1 MDYVKSSNLEDK
13 DYRKTK
19 RNYDEA
25 LEQAQSLQKNGKF
38 HEAIN
43 EYLNALKE
51 EPKSVYILMQLAL
64 LTYDIKNLVKSLE
77 YSDKAIEY
85 GCDSHLIWYIKGR
98 IHLEFNKIEEA
109 LIYLERALNL
119 SPDFYPALVDM
130 TSGLLK
136 LSNDQLK
143 IQKACEYSSLS
154 LKVHLDNDLSIKVI
168 DEKIKIPLYRIKH
181 DLEQAKYIKKIGLES
196 AKSKILI
203 KQIAGILGNRSH
215 TSDGSVNL
223 SSNEYANLKSYY
235 KEAITLAPIKL
246 KNYLNPNLD
255 WKDIENTYLY
265 KNNEII
271 YIDNFLSSEALEWL
285 IKYSLLSKVWL
296 KEYKLCYL
304 GAFANNG
311 FMSEIHLNVAKELRT
326 KLPNVIGDL
335 NLEQMWGFKYDSKL
349 GKGINVHADFA
360 KINLN
365 FWITPDK
372 FNLNTNTG
380 GMKIYTHPAPSDW
393 NAIDYNTNPDLIYEY
408 LKTNNSESIIIPY
421 KQNRAVLFNSALFH
435 ETDEINFFDEYE
447 GRRINITYLFG
458 KQLNF

>member
-181 DLEQAKYIKKIGLES
+181 DLEQAKYLKKIGLES
-196 AKSKILI
+196 ATSKILI
-203 KQIAGILGNRSH
+203 KQLAGILGNRSH

-223 SSNEYANLKSYY
+223 SSNEYANLNNYY
-235 KEAITLAPIKL
+235 KEVITLAPIKL

-271 YIDNFLSSEALEWL
+271 FIDNFLSSEALEWL